1 VANKLNITAC
11 IVDTGFF
18 VPLAEH
24 LAQHYAKVLYYC
36 PRESGYMRS
45 DDDRCGEGIEGV
57 EKIYSFWDRIDEV
70 DLFVFTDCYFADVQ
84 EYLKKLG
91 KRVWG
96 SGKTSWMELDR
107 FRMREWQEKA
117 GLPTPETMECIG
129 IEDLKESLG
138 ENQFVKINKY
148 RADMET
154 AKHYDAVRSDQR
166 FDDMKVKFGAYKD
179 QMPFLVENKIE
190 GVEIGIDTFSV
201 DGKNPKQVMF
211 GLEIKDCSYLCRMID
226 YADLPDAVKVVN
238 DATLKVFTDEKMRG
252 SYSSEI
258 RIDKKGDGYLVDLSL
273 RMGNPP
279 YQLYMELWENF
290 AEIIYAG
297 AGGEIVEPIAKA
309 KYGAI
314 AIIQS
319 EFAVKHWLSLKI
331 PKEIQ
336 KLVKIMNM
344 TKVDGE
350 IYSVPLFGL
359 AEVGAVVGI
368 GDTAEAA
375 IEMCKKNAE
384 QIEGDSVEIDVAA
397 LDQALETL
405 RESEYVF

>member
-1 VANKLNITAC
+1 
-11 IVDTGFF
+11 
-18 VPLAEH
+18 
-24 LAQHYAKVLYYC
+24 
-36 PRESGYMRS
+36 
-45 DDDRCGEGIEGV
+45 
-57 EKIYSFWDRIDEV
+57 
-70 DLFVFTDCYFADVQ
+70 
-84 EYLKKLG
+84 
-91 KRVWG
+91 
-96 SGKTSWMELDR
+96 
-107 FRMREWQEKA
+107 
-117 GLPTPETMECIG
+117 
-129 IEDLKESLG
+129 
-138 ENQFVKINKY
+138 
-148 RADMET
+148 
-154 AKHYDAVRSDQR
+154 
-166 FDDMKVKFGAYKD
+166 
-179 QMPFLVENKIE
+179 
-190 GVEIGIDTFSV
+190 
-201 DGKNPKQVMF
+201 
-211 GLEIKDCSYLCRMID
+211 
-226 YADLPDAVKVVN
+226 
-238 DATLKVFTDEKMRG
+238 
-252 SYSSEI
+252 
-258 RIDKKGDGYLVDLSL
+258 
-273 RMGNPP
+273 MGNPP